1 MSDPTESNLE
11 HPSTDKSMAYVVYV
25 LYLIGFLVGGAAT
38 LVGVVIAYLA
48 RIRTSDPLLL
58 SHYSRQI
65 QIFWWSLLAFVIAIA
80 IAGILFFESVAS
92 LLGVIFGVVSILV
105 ITITVVVL
113 VIRGMLDLSN
123 NRLAA

>member
-1 MSDPTESNLE
+1 
-11 HPSTDKSMAYVVYV
+11 MAYVVYV